1 MFSSTF
7 KLEPGLETRIAVQKT
22 IDDSDSQVAACSEA
36 VSTIDTTNWYIS
48 FDSDN
53 FSRHV

>member
-36 VSTIDTTNWYIS
+36 VSTIDTTNWYICFNS
-48 FDSDN
+48 CDY
-53 FSRHV
+53 SRHV